1 MHALDEQRL
10 GRREA
15 MGVLDATALL
25 EHQWGVE
32 WRPGVPAAN
41 LWVPQPLHALPWLYL
56 A

>member
-25 EHQWGVE
+25 EHQWGAAQGAALVVGTT
-32 WRPGVPAAN
+32 PGGPR
-41 LWVPQPLHALPWLYL
+41 LLQPPLV
-56 A
+56 